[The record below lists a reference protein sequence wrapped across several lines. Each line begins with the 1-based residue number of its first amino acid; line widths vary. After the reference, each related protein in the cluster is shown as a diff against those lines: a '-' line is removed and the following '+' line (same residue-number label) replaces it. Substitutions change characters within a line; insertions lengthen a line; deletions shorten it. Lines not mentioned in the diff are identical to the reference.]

1 MIAYKSINQQNTSL
15 EAREAYFQGLHVER
29 GAVLLQTCNRV
40 ELYYGEGDVPDDVA
54 RHLFRVTA
62 GLESALIGERAVQGQ
77 VKESYQ
83 QAQLQYRLTAEMH
96 KLFSCALE
104 VGKRVRTETEI
115 SQGAV
120 SHSLAAIEI
129 LQQEQVDL
137 SQSRITIVG
146 VNKLTSDIL
155 KFLKNKG
162 ARMVFLANRSQMK
175 ALVILSLALIVVP
188 VIVGLLTVPV
198 GPSWRLMASRWYM
211 WPCLGLAL
219 VVYIPLHELTHGIA
233 MFILSGV
240 RPTYGVKLPYAYA
253 GSTVWFDKPS
263 HIVTALAPVVVWGA
277 ALQIAITKLP
287 QAWFWPLW
295 IIQISNLSGS
305 AGDLSRAITE
315 SMDEASRHFFNPR
328 RVGGAL
334 SGNWKL
340 LQQFLMTHA
349 PRLLHGRTI
358 YRFCGLQAGVEL

>member
-40 ELYYGEGDVPDDVA
+40 ELYYGDGDVPDDVA

-77 VKESYQ
+77 VKDSYQ

-175 ALVILSLALIVVP
+175 AHQLADPLGISVFELHDKQRFLADTDILISATSAPHAVIDATDIPAGKKLLAIDLAFPRDID
-188 VIVGLLTVPV
+188 
-198 GPSWRLMASRWYM
+198 PSIGRL
-211 WPCLGLAL
+211 PN
-219 VVYIPLHELTHGIA
+219 
-233 MFILSGV
+233 V
-240 RPTYGVKLPYAYA
+240 RLY
-253 GSTVWFDKPS
+253 
-263 HIVTALAPVVVWGA
+263 
-277 ALQIAITKLP
+277 
-287 QAWFWPLW
+287 
-295 IIQISNLSGS
+295 NLS
-305 AGDLSRAITE
+305 DVE
-315 SMDEASRHFFNPR
+315 R
-328 RVGGAL
+328 RVRENISVRKSEVVRAEAIIEEEIAE
-334 SGNWKL
+334 
-340 LQQFLMTHA
+340 LQDILRRRKQYLKRA
-349 PRLLHGRTI
+349 
-358 YRFCGLQAGVEL
+358 V

>member
-137 SQSRITIVG
+137 SQSRITIIG

-175 ALVILSLALIVVP
+175 AHQLADPLGISVFELHDKQRFLADTDILISATSAPHAVIDATDIPAGKKLLAIDLAFPRDIDP
-188 VIVGLLTVPV
+188 SVG
-198 GPSWRLMASRWYM
+198 RL
-211 WPCLGLAL
+211 PN
-219 VVYIPLHELTHGIA
+219 
-233 MFILSGV
+233 V
-240 RPTYGVKLPYAYA
+240 RLY
-253 GSTVWFDKPS
+253 
-263 HIVTALAPVVVWGA
+263 
-277 ALQIAITKLP
+277 
-287 QAWFWPLW
+287 
-295 IIQISNLSGS
+295 NLS
-305 AGDLSRAITE
+305 DVE
-315 SMDEASRHFFNPR
+315 R
-328 RVGGAL
+328 RVRENISIRKSEVVRAEAIIEEEIAE
-334 SGNWKL
+334 
-340 LQQFLMTHA
+340 LQDILRRRKQYLKRA
-349 PRLLHGRTI
+349 
-358 YRFCGLQAGVEL
+358 V

>member
-40 ELYYGEGDVPDDVA
+40 ELYYGDGDVPDDVA

-77 VKESYQ
+77 VKDSYQ

-137 SQSRITIVG
+137 SQSCITIVG

-175 ALVILSLALIVVP
+175 AHQLADPLGISVFELHDKQRFLADTDILISATSAPHAVIDATDIPAGKKLLAIDLAFPRDID
-188 VIVGLLTVPV
+188 
-198 GPSWRLMASRWYM
+198 PSIGRL
-211 WPCLGLAL
+211 PN
-219 VVYIPLHELTHGIA
+219 
-233 MFILSGV
+233 V
-240 RPTYGVKLPYAYA
+240 RLY
-253 GSTVWFDKPS
+253 
-263 HIVTALAPVVVWGA
+263 
-277 ALQIAITKLP
+277 
-287 QAWFWPLW
+287 
-295 IIQISNLSGS
+295 NLS
-305 AGDLSRAITE
+305 DVE
-315 SMDEASRHFFNPR
+315 R
-328 RVGGAL
+328 RVRENISVRKSEVVRAEAIIEEEIAE
-334 SGNWKL
+334 
-340 LQQFLMTHA
+340 LQDILRRRRQYLKRA
-349 PRLLHGRTI
+349 
-358 YRFCGLQAGVEL
+358 V

>member
-40 ELYYGEGDVPDDVA
+40 ELYYGDGDVPDDVA

-77 VKESYQ
+77 VKDSYQ

-175 ALVILSLALIVVP
+175 AHQLADPLGISVFELHDKQRFLADTDILISATSAPHAVIDATDIPAGKKLLAIDLAFPRDIDP
-188 VIVGLLTVPV
+188 SVG
-198 GPSWRLMASRWYM
+198 RL
-211 WPCLGLAL
+211 PN
-219 VVYIPLHELTHGIA
+219 
-233 MFILSGV
+233 V
-240 RPTYGVKLPYAYA
+240 RLY
-253 GSTVWFDKPS
+253 
-263 HIVTALAPVVVWGA
+263 
-277 ALQIAITKLP
+277 
-287 QAWFWPLW
+287 
-295 IIQISNLSGS
+295 NLS
-305 AGDLSRAITE
+305 DVE
-315 SMDEASRHFFNPR
+315 R
-328 RVGGAL
+328 RVRENISIRKSEVVRAEAIIEEEIAE
-334 SGNWKL
+334 
-340 LQQFLMTHA
+340 LQDILRRRKQYLKRA
-349 PRLLHGRTI
+349 
-358 YRFCGLQAGVEL
+358 V

>member
-77 VKESYQ
+77 VKDSYQ

-175 ALVILSLALIVVP
+175 AHQLADPLGISVFELHDKQRFLADTDILISATSAPHAVIDATDIPAGKKLLAIDLAFPRDIDP
-188 VIVGLLTVPV
+188 SVG
-198 GPSWRLMASRWYM
+198 RL
-211 WPCLGLAL
+211 PN
-219 VVYIPLHELTHGIA
+219 
-233 MFILSGV
+233 V
-240 RPTYGVKLPYAYA
+240 RLY
-253 GSTVWFDKPS
+253 
-263 HIVTALAPVVVWGA
+263 
-277 ALQIAITKLP
+277 
-287 QAWFWPLW
+287 
-295 IIQISNLSGS
+295 NLS
-305 AGDLSRAITE
+305 DVE
-315 SMDEASRHFFNPR
+315 R
-328 RVGGAL
+328 RVRENISVRKSEVVRAEAIIEEEIAE
-334 SGNWKL
+334 
-340 LQQFLMTHA
+340 LQDILRRRRQYLKRA
-349 PRLLHGRTI
+349 
-358 YRFCGLQAGVEL
+358 V

>member
-1 MIAYKSINQQNTSL
+1 M

-40 ELYYGEGDVPDDVA
+40 ELYYGDGDVPDDVA

-77 VKESYQ
+77 VKDSYQ

-175 ALVILSLALIVVP
+175 AHQLADPLGISVFELHDKQRFLADTDILISATSAPHAVIDATDIPAGKKLLAIDLAFPRDID
-188 VIVGLLTVPV
+188 
-198 GPSWRLMASRWYM
+198 PSIGRL
-211 WPCLGLAL
+211 PN
-219 VVYIPLHELTHGIA
+219 
-233 MFILSGV
+233 V
-240 RPTYGVKLPYAYA
+240 RLY
-253 GSTVWFDKPS
+253 
-263 HIVTALAPVVVWGA
+263 
-277 ALQIAITKLP
+277 
-287 QAWFWPLW
+287 
-295 IIQISNLSGS
+295 NLS
-305 AGDLSRAITE
+305 DVE
-315 SMDEASRHFFNPR
+315 R
-328 RVGGAL
+328 RVRENISVRKSEVVRAEAIIEEEIAE
-334 SGNWKL
+334 
-340 LQQFLMTHA
+340 LQDILRRRRQYLKRA
-349 PRLLHGRTI
+349 
-358 YRFCGLQAGVEL
+358 V

>member
-40 ELYYGEGDVPDDVA
+40 ELYYGDGDVPDDVA

-77 VKESYQ
+77 VKDSYQ

-175 ALVILSLALIVVP
+175 AHQLADPLGISVFELHDKQRFLADTDILISATSAPHAVIDATDIPAGKKLLAIDLAFPRDID
-188 VIVGLLTVPV
+188 
-198 GPSWRLMASRWYM
+198 PSIGRL
-211 WPCLGLAL
+211 PN
-219 VVYIPLHELTHGIA
+219 
-233 MFILSGV
+233 V
-240 RPTYGVKLPYAYA
+240 RLY
-253 GSTVWFDKPS
+253 
-263 HIVTALAPVVVWGA
+263 
-277 ALQIAITKLP
+277 
-287 QAWFWPLW
+287 
-295 IIQISNLSGS
+295 NLS
-305 AGDLSRAITE
+305 DVE
-315 SMDEASRHFFNPR
+315 R
-328 RVGGAL
+328 RVRENISIRKSEVVRAEAIIEEEIAE
-334 SGNWKL
+334 
-340 LQQFLMTHA
+340 LQDILRRRRQYLKRA
-349 PRLLHGRTI
+349 
-358 YRFCGLQAGVEL
+358 V

>member
-40 ELYYGEGDVPDDVA
+40 ELYYGDGDVPDDVA

-77 VKESYQ
+77 VKDSYQ

-175 ALVILSLALIVVP
+175 AHQLADPLGISVFELHDKQRFLADTDILISATSAPHAVIDATDI
-188 VIVGLLTVPV
+188 PV
-198 GPSWRLMASRWYM
+198 GKKLLAIDLAFPRDIDPSVGRL
-211 WPCLGLAL
+211 PN
-219 VVYIPLHELTHGIA
+219 
-233 MFILSGV
+233 V
-240 RPTYGVKLPYAYA
+240 RLY
-253 GSTVWFDKPS
+253 
-263 HIVTALAPVVVWGA
+263 
-277 ALQIAITKLP
+277 
-287 QAWFWPLW
+287 
-295 IIQISNLSGS
+295 NLS
-305 AGDLSRAITE
+305 DVE
-315 SMDEASRHFFNPR
+315 R
-328 RVGGAL
+328 RVRENISVRKSEVVRAEAIIEEEIAE
-334 SGNWKL
+334 
-340 LQQFLMTHA
+340 LQDILRRRRH
-349 PRLLHGRTI
+349 I
-358 YRFCGLQAGVEL
+358 

>member
-137 SQSRITIVG
+137 SQSRITIIG

-175 ALVILSLALIVVP
+175 AHQLADPLGISVFELHDKQRFLADTDILISATSAPHAVIDATDIPFGKKLLAIDLAFPRDIDP
-188 VIVGLLTVPV
+188 SVG
-198 GPSWRLMASRWYM
+198 RL
-211 WPCLGLAL
+211 PN
-219 VVYIPLHELTHGIA
+219 
-233 MFILSGV
+233 V
-240 RPTYGVKLPYAYA
+240 RLY
-253 GSTVWFDKPS
+253 
-263 HIVTALAPVVVWGA
+263 
-277 ALQIAITKLP
+277 
-287 QAWFWPLW
+287 
-295 IIQISNLSGS
+295 NLSDVS
-305 AGDLSRAITE
+305 VKTSLYA
-315 SMDEASRHFFNPR
+315 
-328 RVGGAL
+328 RVKWCG
-334 SGNWKL
+334 
-340 LQQFLMTHA
+340 QR
-349 PRLLHGRTI
+349 RLLKKK
-358 YRFCGLQAGVEL
+358 

>member
-1 MIAYKSINQQNTSL
+1 MIAYKSINQQN
-15 EAREAYFQGLHVER
+15 AYFQRLHVER

-137 SQSRITIVG
+137 SQSRITIIG

-175 ALVILSLALIVVP
+175 AHQLADPLGISVFELHDKQRFLADTDILISATSAPHAVIDATDIPFGKKLLAIDLAFPRDIDP
-188 VIVGLLTVPV
+188 SVG
-198 GPSWRLMASRWYM
+198 RL
-211 WPCLGLAL
+211 PN
-219 VVYIPLHELTHGIA
+219 
-233 MFILSGV
+233 V
-240 RPTYGVKLPYAYA
+240 RLY
-253 GSTVWFDKPS
+253 
-263 HIVTALAPVVVWGA
+263 
-277 ALQIAITKLP
+277 
-287 QAWFWPLW
+287 
-295 IIQISNLSGS
+295 NLS
-305 AGDLSRAITE
+305 DVE
-315 SMDEASRHFFNPR
+315 R
-328 RVGGAL
+328 RVRENISIRKSEVVRAEAIIEEEIAE
-334 SGNWKL
+334 
-340 LQQFLMTHA
+340 LQDILRRRKQYLKRA
-349 PRLLHGRTI
+349 
-358 YRFCGLQAGVEL
+358 V

>member
-137 SQSRITIVG
+137 SQSRITIIG
-146 VNKLTSDIL
+146 VNKLTSDTL

-175 ALVILSLALIVVP
+175 AHQLADPLGISVFELHDKQRFLADTDILISATSAPHAVIDATDIPFGKKLLAIDLAFPRDIDP
-188 VIVGLLTVPV
+188 SVG
-198 GPSWRLMASRWYM
+198 RL
-211 WPCLGLAL
+211 PN
-219 VVYIPLHELTHGIA
+219 
-233 MFILSGV
+233 V
-240 RPTYGVKLPYAYA
+240 RLY
-253 GSTVWFDKPS
+253 
-263 HIVTALAPVVVWGA
+263 
-277 ALQIAITKLP
+277 
-287 QAWFWPLW
+287 
-295 IIQISNLSGS
+295 NLS
-305 AGDLSRAITE
+305 DVE
-315 SMDEASRHFFNPR
+315 R
-328 RVGGAL
+328 RVRENISIRKSEVVRAEAIIEEEIAE
-334 SGNWKL
+334 
-340 LQQFLMTHA
+340 LQDILRRRKQYLKRA
-349 PRLLHGRTI
+349 
-358 YRFCGLQAGVEL
+358 V

>member
-15 EAREAYFQGLHVER
+15 EVREAYFQGLHVER

-40 ELYYGEGDVPDDVA
+40 ELYYGDGDVPDDVA

-77 VKESYQ
+77 VKDSYQ

-175 ALVILSLALIVVP
+175 AHQLADPLGISVFELHDKQRFLADTDILISATSAPHAVIDATDIPAGKKLLAIDLAFPRDID
-188 VIVGLLTVPV
+188 
-198 GPSWRLMASRWYM
+198 PSIGRL
-211 WPCLGLAL
+211 PN
-219 VVYIPLHELTHGIA
+219 
-233 MFILSGV
+233 V
-240 RPTYGVKLPYAYA
+240 RLY
-253 GSTVWFDKPS
+253 
-263 HIVTALAPVVVWGA
+263 
-277 ALQIAITKLP
+277 
-287 QAWFWPLW
+287 
-295 IIQISNLSGS
+295 NLS
-305 AGDLSRAITE
+305 DVE
-315 SMDEASRHFFNPR
+315 R
-328 RVGGAL
+328 RVRENISVRKSEVVRAEAIIEEEIAE
-334 SGNWKL
+334 
-340 LQQFLMTHA
+340 LQDILRRRRQYLKRA
-349 PRLLHGRTI
+349 
-358 YRFCGLQAGVEL
+358 V

>member
-15 EAREAYFQGLHVER
+15 EAREAYFQGLQVER

-137 SQSRITIVG
+137 SQSRITIIG

-175 ALVILSLALIVVP
+175 AHQLADPLGISVFELHDKQRFLADTDILISATSAPHAVIDATDIPFGKKLLAIDLAFPRDIDP
-188 VIVGLLTVPV
+188 SVG
-198 GPSWRLMASRWYM
+198 RL
-211 WPCLGLAL
+211 PN
-219 VVYIPLHELTHGIA
+219 
-233 MFILSGV
+233 V
-240 RPTYGVKLPYAYA
+240 RLY
-253 GSTVWFDKPS
+253 
-263 HIVTALAPVVVWGA
+263 
-277 ALQIAITKLP
+277 
-287 QAWFWPLW
+287 
-295 IIQISNLSGS
+295 NLS
-305 AGDLSRAITE
+305 DVE
-315 SMDEASRHFFNPR
+315 R
-328 RVGGAL
+328 RVRENISIRKSEVVRAEAIIEEEIAE
-334 SGNWKL
+334 
-340 LQQFLMTHA
+340 LQDILRRRRQYLKRA
-349 PRLLHGRTI
+349 
-358 YRFCGLQAGVEL
+358 V

>member
-40 ELYYGEGDVPDDVA
+40 ELYYGDGDVPDDVA

-77 VKESYQ
+77 VKDSYQ

-137 SQSRITIVG
+137 SQSRITIIG

-175 ALVILSLALIVVP
+175 AHQLADPLGISVFELHDKQRFLADTDILISATSAPHAVIDATDIPFGKKLLAIDLAFPRDID
-188 VIVGLLTVPV
+188 
-198 GPSWRLMASRWYM
+198 PSIGRL
-211 WPCLGLAL
+211 PN
-219 VVYIPLHELTHGIA
+219 
-233 MFILSGV
+233 V
-240 RPTYGVKLPYAYA
+240 RLY
-253 GSTVWFDKPS
+253 
-263 HIVTALAPVVVWGA
+263 
-277 ALQIAITKLP
+277 
-287 QAWFWPLW
+287 
-295 IIQISNLSGS
+295 NLS
-305 AGDLSRAITE
+305 DVE
-315 SMDEASRHFFNPR
+315 R
-328 RVGGAL
+328 RVRENISVRKSEVVRAEAIIEEEIAE
-334 SGNWKL
+334 
-340 LQQFLMTHA
+340 LQDILRRRRQYLKRA
-349 PRLLHGRTI
+349 
-358 YRFCGLQAGVEL
+358 V

>member
-175 ALVILSLALIVVP
+175 AHQLADPLGISVFELHDKQRFLADTDILISATSAPHAVIDATDIPAGKKLLAIDLAFPRDIDP
-188 VIVGLLTVPV
+188 SVG
-198 GPSWRLMASRWYM
+198 RL
-211 WPCLGLAL
+211 PN
-219 VVYIPLHELTHGIA
+219 
-233 MFILSGV
+233 V
-240 RPTYGVKLPYAYA
+240 RLY
-253 GSTVWFDKPS
+253 
-263 HIVTALAPVVVWGA
+263 
-277 ALQIAITKLP
+277 
-287 QAWFWPLW
+287 
-295 IIQISNLSGS
+295 NLS
-305 AGDLSRAITE
+305 DVE
-315 SMDEASRHFFNPR
+315 R
-328 RVGGAL
+328 RVRENISIRKSEVVRAEAIIEEEIAE
-334 SGNWKL
+334 
-340 LQQFLMTHA
+340 LQDILRRRKQYLKRA
-349 PRLLHGRTI
+349 
-358 YRFCGLQAGVEL
+358 V

>member
-40 ELYYGEGDVPDDVA
+40 ELYYGDGDVPDDVA

-77 VKESYQ
+77 VKDSYQ

-175 ALVILSLALIVVP
+175 AHQLADPLGISVFELHDKQRFLADTDILISATSAPHAVIDATDIPFGKKLLAIDLAFPRDIDP
-188 VIVGLLTVPV
+188 SVG
-198 GPSWRLMASRWYM
+198 RL
-211 WPCLGLAL
+211 PN
-219 VVYIPLHELTHGIA
+219 
-233 MFILSGV
+233 V
-240 RPTYGVKLPYAYA
+240 RLY
-253 GSTVWFDKPS
+253 
-263 HIVTALAPVVVWGA
+263 
-277 ALQIAITKLP
+277 
-287 QAWFWPLW
+287 
-295 IIQISNLSGS
+295 NLS
-305 AGDLSRAITE
+305 DVE
-315 SMDEASRHFFNPR
+315 R
-328 RVGGAL
+328 RVRENISVRKSEVVRAEAIIEEEIAE
-334 SGNWKL
+334 
-340 LQQFLMTHA
+340 LQDILRRRKQYLKRA
-349 PRLLHGRTI
+349 
-358 YRFCGLQAGVEL
+358 V

>member
-40 ELYYGEGDVPDDVA
+40 ELYYGEGDVPDYVA

-137 SQSRITIVG
+137 SQSRITIIG

-175 ALVILSLALIVVP
+175 AHQLADPLGISVFELHDKQRFLADTDILISATSAPHAVIDATDIPFGKMLLAIDLAFPRDIDP
-188 VIVGLLTVPV
+188 SVG
-198 GPSWRLMASRWYM
+198 RL
-211 WPCLGLAL
+211 PN
-219 VVYIPLHELTHGIA
+219 
-233 MFILSGV
+233 V
-240 RPTYGVKLPYAYA
+240 RLY
-253 GSTVWFDKPS
+253 
-263 HIVTALAPVVVWGA
+263 
-277 ALQIAITKLP
+277 
-287 QAWFWPLW
+287 
-295 IIQISNLSGS
+295 NLS
-305 AGDLSRAITE
+305 DVE
-315 SMDEASRHFFNPR
+315 R
-328 RVGGAL
+328 RVRENISIRKSEVVRAEAIIEEEIAE
-334 SGNWKL
+334 
-340 LQQFLMTHA
+340 LQDILRRRKQYLKRA
-349 PRLLHGRTI
+349 
-358 YRFCGLQAGVEL
+358 V

>member
-40 ELYYGEGDVPDDVA
+40 ELYYGDGDVPDDVA

-137 SQSRITIVG
+137 SQSRITIIG

-175 ALVILSLALIVVP
+175 AHQLADPLGISVFELHDKQRFLADTDILISATSAPHAVIDATDIPAGKKLLAIDLAFPRDIDP
-188 VIVGLLTVPV
+188 SVG
-198 GPSWRLMASRWYM
+198 RL
-211 WPCLGLAL
+211 PN
-219 VVYIPLHELTHGIA
+219 
-233 MFILSGV
+233 V
-240 RPTYGVKLPYAYA
+240 RLY
-253 GSTVWFDKPS
+253 
-263 HIVTALAPVVVWGA
+263 
-277 ALQIAITKLP
+277 
-287 QAWFWPLW
+287 
-295 IIQISNLSGS
+295 NLS
-305 AGDLSRAITE
+305 DVE
-315 SMDEASRHFFNPR
+315 R
-328 RVGGAL
+328 RVRENISVRKSEVVRAEAIIEEEIAE
-334 SGNWKL
+334 
-340 LQQFLMTHA
+340 LQDILRRRKQYLKRA
-349 PRLLHGRTI
+349 
-358 YRFCGLQAGVEL
+358 V

>member
-40 ELYYGEGDVPDDVA
+40 ELYYGDGDVPDDVA

-77 VKESYQ
+77 VKDSYQ

-175 ALVILSLALIVVP
+175 AHQLADPLGISVFELHDKQRFLADTDILISATSAPHAVIDATDI
-188 VIVGLLTVPV
+188 PV
-198 GPSWRLMASRWYM
+198 GKKLLAIDLAFPRDIDPSIGRL
-211 WPCLGLAL
+211 PN
-219 VVYIPLHELTHGIA
+219 
-233 MFILSGV
+233 V
-240 RPTYGVKLPYAYA
+240 RLY
-253 GSTVWFDKPS
+253 
-263 HIVTALAPVVVWGA
+263 
-277 ALQIAITKLP
+277 
-287 QAWFWPLW
+287 
-295 IIQISNLSGS
+295 NLS
-305 AGDLSRAITE
+305 DVE
-315 SMDEASRHFFNPR
+315 R
-328 RVGGAL
+328 RVRENISVRKSEVVRAEAIIEEEIAE
-334 SGNWKL
+334 
-340 LQQFLMTHA
+340 LQDILRRRRQYLKRA
-349 PRLLHGRTI
+349 
-358 YRFCGLQAGVEL
+358 V

>member
-15 EAREAYFQGLHVER
+15 EAREAYFQGLQVER

-120 SHSLAAIEI
+120 SHSLATIEI

-137 SQSRITIVG
+137 SQSRITIIG

-175 ALVILSLALIVVP
+175 AHQLADPLGISVFELHDKQRFLADTDILISATSAPHAVIDATDIPAGKKLLAIDLAFPRDID
-188 VIVGLLTVPV
+188 
-198 GPSWRLMASRWYM
+198 PSIGRL
-211 WPCLGLAL
+211 PN
-219 VVYIPLHELTHGIA
+219 
-233 MFILSGV
+233 V
-240 RPTYGVKLPYAYA
+240 RLY
-253 GSTVWFDKPS
+253 
-263 HIVTALAPVVVWGA
+263 
-277 ALQIAITKLP
+277 
-287 QAWFWPLW
+287 
-295 IIQISNLSGS
+295 NLS
-305 AGDLSRAITE
+305 DVE
-315 SMDEASRHFFNPR
+315 R
-328 RVGGAL
+328 RVRENISVRKSEVVRAEAIIEEEIAE
-334 SGNWKL
+334 
-340 LQQFLMTHA
+340 LQDILRRRRQYLKRA
-349 PRLLHGRTI
+349 
-358 YRFCGLQAGVEL
+358 V

>member
-137 SQSRITIVG
+137 SQSRITIIG

-175 ALVILSLALIVVP
+175 AHQLADPLGISVFELHDKQRFLADTDILISATSAPHAVIDATDIPAGKKLLAIDLAFPRDIDP
-188 VIVGLLTVPV
+188 SVG
-198 GPSWRLMASRWYM
+198 RL
-211 WPCLGLAL
+211 PN
-219 VVYIPLHELTHGIA
+219 
-233 MFILSGV
+233 V
-240 RPTYGVKLPYAYA
+240 RLY
-253 GSTVWFDKPS
+253 
-263 HIVTALAPVVVWGA
+263 
-277 ALQIAITKLP
+277 
-287 QAWFWPLW
+287 
-295 IIQISNLSGS
+295 NLS
-305 AGDLSRAITE
+305 DVE
-315 SMDEASRHFFNPR
+315 R
-328 RVGGAL
+328 RVRENISVRKSEVVRAEAIIEEEIAE
-334 SGNWKL
+334 
-340 LQQFLMTHA
+340 LQDILRRRRQYLKRA
-349 PRLLHGRTI
+349 
-358 YRFCGLQAGVEL
+358 V

>member
-175 ALVILSLALIVVP
+175 AHQLADPLGISVFELHDKQRFLADTDILISATSAPHAVIDATDIPFGKKLLAIDLAFPRDIDP
-188 VIVGLLTVPV
+188 SVG
-198 GPSWRLMASRWYM
+198 RL
-211 WPCLGLAL
+211 PN
-219 VVYIPLHELTHGIA
+219 
-233 MFILSGV
+233 V
-240 RPTYGVKLPYAYA
+240 RLY
-253 GSTVWFDKPS
+253 
-263 HIVTALAPVVVWGA
+263 
-277 ALQIAITKLP
+277 
-287 QAWFWPLW
+287 
-295 IIQISNLSGS
+295 NLS
-305 AGDLSRAITE
+305 DVE
-315 SMDEASRHFFNPR
+315 R
-328 RVGGAL
+328 RVRENISIRKSEVVRAEAIIEEEIAE
-334 SGNWKL
+334 
-340 LQQFLMTHA
+340 LQDILRRRKQYLKRA
-349 PRLLHGRTI
+349 
-358 YRFCGLQAGVEL
+358 V

>member
-40 ELYYGEGDVPDDVA
+40 ELYYGDGDVPDDVA

-77 VKESYQ
+77 VKDSYQ

-155 KFLKNKG
+155 KFLKNIG
-162 ARMVFLANRSQMK
+162 ARMVCLANRSQMK
-175 ALVILSLALIVVP
+175 AHQLADPLGISVFELHDKQRFLADTDILISATSAPHAVIDATDIPAGKKLLAIDLAFPRDID
-188 VIVGLLTVPV
+188 
-198 GPSWRLMASRWYM
+198 PSIGRL
-211 WPCLGLAL
+211 PN
-219 VVYIPLHELTHGIA
+219 
-233 MFILSGV
+233 V
-240 RPTYGVKLPYAYA
+240 RLY
-253 GSTVWFDKPS
+253 
-263 HIVTALAPVVVWGA
+263 
-277 ALQIAITKLP
+277 
-287 QAWFWPLW
+287 
-295 IIQISNLSGS
+295 NLS
-305 AGDLSRAITE
+305 DVE
-315 SMDEASRHFFNPR
+315 R
-328 RVGGAL
+328 RVRENISVRKSEVVRAEAIIEEEIAE
-334 SGNWKL
+334 
-340 LQQFLMTHA
+340 LQDILRRRRQYLKRA
-349 PRLLHGRTI
+349 
-358 YRFCGLQAGVEL
+358 V

>member
-40 ELYYGEGDVPDDVA
+40 ELYYGDGDVPDDVA

-77 VKESYQ
+77 VKDSYQ

-120 SHSLAAIEI
+120 SHSLATIEI

-137 SQSRITIVG
+137 SQSRIAIVG

-175 ALVILSLALIVVP
+175 AHQLADPLGISVFELHDKQRFLADTDILISATSAPHAVIDATDIPFGKKLLAIDLAFPRDIDP
-188 VIVGLLTVPV
+188 SVG
-198 GPSWRLMASRWYM
+198 RL
-211 WPCLGLAL
+211 PN
-219 VVYIPLHELTHGIA
+219 
-233 MFILSGV
+233 V
-240 RPTYGVKLPYAYA
+240 RLY
-253 GSTVWFDKPS
+253 
-263 HIVTALAPVVVWGA
+263 
-277 ALQIAITKLP
+277 
-287 QAWFWPLW
+287 
-295 IIQISNLSGS
+295 NLS
-305 AGDLSRAITE
+305 DVE
-315 SMDEASRHFFNPR
+315 R
-328 RVGGAL
+328 RVRENISVRKSEVVRAEAIIEEEIAE
-334 SGNWKL
+334 
-340 LQQFLMTHA
+340 LQDILRRRKQYLKRA
-349 PRLLHGRTI
+349 
-358 YRFCGLQAGVEL
+358 V

>member
-40 ELYYGEGDVPDDVA
+40 ELYYGDGDVPDDVA

-104 VGKRVRTETEI
+104 VGKCVRTETEI

-137 SQSRITIVG
+137 SQSRITIIG

-175 ALVILSLALIVVP
+175 AHQLADPLGISVFELHDKQRFLADTDILISATSAPHAVIDATDIPAGKKLLAIDLAFPRDIDP
-188 VIVGLLTVPV
+188 SVG
-198 GPSWRLMASRWYM
+198 RL
-211 WPCLGLAL
+211 PN
-219 VVYIPLHELTHGIA
+219 
-233 MFILSGV
+233 V
-240 RPTYGVKLPYAYA
+240 RLY
-253 GSTVWFDKPS
+253 
-263 HIVTALAPVVVWGA
+263 
-277 ALQIAITKLP
+277 
-287 QAWFWPLW
+287 
-295 IIQISNLSGS
+295 NLS
-305 AGDLSRAITE
+305 DVE
-315 SMDEASRHFFNPR
+315 R
-328 RVGGAL
+328 RVRENISVRKSEVVRAEAIIEEEIAE
-334 SGNWKL
+334 
-340 LQQFLMTHA
+340 LQDILRRRRQYLKRA
-349 PRLLHGRTI
+349 
-358 YRFCGLQAGVEL
+358 V

>member
-40 ELYYGEGDVPDDVA
+40 ELYYGDGDVPDDVA

-77 VKESYQ
+77 VKDSYQ

-137 SQSRITIVG
+137 SQSRITIIG

-175 ALVILSLALIVVP
+175 AHQLADPLGISVFELHDKQRFLADTDILISATSAPHAVIDATDIPFGKKLLAIDLAFPRDIDP
-188 VIVGLLTVPV
+188 SVG
-198 GPSWRLMASRWYM
+198 RL
-211 WPCLGLAL
+211 PN
-219 VVYIPLHELTHGIA
+219 
-233 MFILSGV
+233 V
-240 RPTYGVKLPYAYA
+240 RLY
-253 GSTVWFDKPS
+253 
-263 HIVTALAPVVVWGA
+263 
-277 ALQIAITKLP
+277 
-287 QAWFWPLW
+287 
-295 IIQISNLSGS
+295 NLS
-305 AGDLSRAITE
+305 DVE
-315 SMDEASRHFFNPR
+315 R
-328 RVGGAL
+328 RVRENISVRKSEVVRAEAIIEEEIAE
-334 SGNWKL
+334 
-340 LQQFLMTHA
+340 LQDILRRRRQYLKRA
-349 PRLLHGRTI
+349 
-358 YRFCGLQAGVEL
+358 V

>member
-40 ELYYGEGDVPDDVA
+40 ELYYGDGDVPDDVA

-77 VKESYQ
+77 VKDSYQ

-175 ALVILSLALIVVP
+175 AHQLADPLGISVFELHDKQRFLADTDILISATSAPHAVIDATDIPAGKKLLAIDLAFPRDIDP
-188 VIVGLLTVPV
+188 SVG
-198 GPSWRLMASRWYM
+198 RL
-211 WPCLGLAL
+211 PN
-219 VVYIPLHELTHGIA
+219 
-233 MFILSGV
+233 V
-240 RPTYGVKLPYAYA
+240 RLY
-253 GSTVWFDKPS
+253 
-263 HIVTALAPVVVWGA
+263 
-277 ALQIAITKLP
+277 
-287 QAWFWPLW
+287 
-295 IIQISNLSGS
+295 NLS
-305 AGDLSRAITE
+305 DVE
-315 SMDEASRHFFNPR
+315 R
-328 RVGGAL
+328 RVRENISIRKSEVVRAEAIIEEEIAE
-334 SGNWKL
+334 
-340 LQQFLMTHA
+340 LQDILRRRRQYLKRA
-349 PRLLHGRTI
+349 
-358 YRFCGLQAGVEL
+358 V

>member
-40 ELYYGEGDVPDDVA
+40 ELYYGDGDVPDDVA

-175 ALVILSLALIVVP
+175 AHQLADPLGISVFELHDKQRFLADTDILISATSAPHAVIDATDIPAGKKLLAIDLAFPRDIDP
-188 VIVGLLTVPV
+188 SVG
-198 GPSWRLMASRWYM
+198 RL
-211 WPCLGLAL
+211 PN
-219 VVYIPLHELTHGIA
+219 
-233 MFILSGV
+233 V
-240 RPTYGVKLPYAYA
+240 RLY
-253 GSTVWFDKPS
+253 
-263 HIVTALAPVVVWGA
+263 
-277 ALQIAITKLP
+277 
-287 QAWFWPLW
+287 
-295 IIQISNLSGS
+295 NLS
-305 AGDLSRAITE
+305 DVE
-315 SMDEASRHFFNPR
+315 R
-328 RVGGAL
+328 RVRENISIRKSEVVRAEAIIEEEIAE
-334 SGNWKL
+334 
-340 LQQFLMTHA
+340 LQDILRRRKQYLKRA
-349 PRLLHGRTI
+349 
-358 YRFCGLQAGVEL
+358 V

>member
-137 SQSRITIVG
+137 SQSRITIIG

-175 ALVILSLALIVVP
+175 AHQLADPLGISVFELHDKQWFLADTDILISATSAPHAVIDATDIPFGKKLLAIDLAFPRDIDP
-188 VIVGLLTVPV
+188 SVG
-198 GPSWRLMASRWYM
+198 RL
-211 WPCLGLAL
+211 PN
-219 VVYIPLHELTHGIA
+219 
-233 MFILSGV
+233 V
-240 RPTYGVKLPYAYA
+240 RLY
-253 GSTVWFDKPS
+253 
-263 HIVTALAPVVVWGA
+263 
-277 ALQIAITKLP
+277 
-287 QAWFWPLW
+287 
-295 IIQISNLSGS
+295 NLS
-305 AGDLSRAITE
+305 DVE
-315 SMDEASRHFFNPR
+315 R
-328 RVGGAL
+328 RVRENISVRKSEVVRAEAIIEEEIAE
-334 SGNWKL
+334 
-340 LQQFLMTHA
+340 LQDILRRRKQYLKRA
-349 PRLLHGRTI
+349 
-358 YRFCGLQAGVEL
+358 V